1 MKTRRKISTTR
12 RPVRPA
18 RRAASLSLE
27 TRIERLEKIVLFPPP
42 PVAQPTT
49 RFTRLMV
56 SGQSEHVAVYDAHT
70 NLTWSAGIIGEGTW
84 QEAQK
89 LAADCRLLDRDGWR
103 LPTIQ
108 ELLALIDYERY
119 DPVVDPEIFRG
130 PYGWTWT
137 STVSALPSGYAR
149 CVLLYNGY
157 SSISHQNNRFR
168 ARAVRADLRDSPPP
182 QQKVME
188 VA

>member
-1 MKTRRKISTTR
+1 MKTRRKVSAAR
-12 RPVRPA
+12 RPIRPA
-18 RRAASLSLE
+18 RRAAPSSLE

-56 SGQSEHVAVYDAHT
+56 PGQSEHVAVYDAHT

-89 LAADCRLLDRDGWR
+89 LAADCRLLGRDGWR

-108 ELLALIDYERY
+108 ELLSLIDYERY

-137 STVSALPSGYAR
+137 STVSALPSGCAR
-149 CVLLYNGY
+149 CVHLDDGN
-157 SSISHQNNRFR
+157 SDFSHQDYRSR
-168 ARAVRADLRDSPPP
+168 ARAVRAGQCLDLG
-182 QQKVME
+182 V
-188 VA
+188 

>member
-1 MKTRRKISTTR
+1 MKTSRKVFTNR
-12 RPVRPA
+12 RPA
-18 RRAASLSLE
+18 RKVRRVAPLSL
-27 TRIERLEKIVLFPPP
+27 TMRVERLEKIVLFPPP
-42 PVAQPTT
+42 PVAKRTT

-89 LAADCRLLDRDGWR
+89 LASDCRLLGQQGWR

-108 ELLALIDYERY
+108 ELLSLIDYDRY
-119 DPVVDPEIFRG
+119 DPVVDPDLFRG

-137 STVSALPSGYAR
+137 STTSALPSGFAR
-149 CVLLYNGY
+149 VVLLCYG
-157 SSISHQNNRFR
+157 ISTVNHQYDRLHV
-168 ARAVRADLRDSPPP
+168 RAVRAGQCLDLG
-182 QQKVME
+182 V
-188 VA
+188 

>member
-1 MKTRRKISTTR
+1 MKTRRKVSTSR

-18 RRAASLSLE
+18 RRAASPSLE

-42 PVAQPTT
+42 PVTQPPT

-70 NLTWSAGIIGEGTW
+70 NLPWSAGLIGEGTW

-89 LAADCRLLDRDGWR
+89 LAADCRLLGRDGWR

-130 PYGWTWT
+130 PYGWAWT
-137 STVSALPSGYAR
+137 STTSALPSGCAR
-149 CVLLYNGY
+149 CVGLVSG
-157 SSISHQNNRFR
+157 SSNIYHQDNRYHV
-168 ARAVRADLRDSPPP
+168 RAVRAGQCLDLG
-182 QQKVME
+182 V
-188 VA
+188 